1 MDIVERAVQ
10 VLRRDGIVVY
20 PTETVYGLGADAF
33 SEDAVR
39 RVYEIKQRP
48 LSKPMSVAVGDPEM
62 LWAIARVDEV
72 AEEFIRRFLPGPV
85 TVVLP
90 PSSCLPDILTAGTKL
105 IGVRMPDCAVTL
117 EIIEELDAPI
127 TATSANVAGAPP
139 PTTVSEVRVACD
151 MIVDGGALPGIPST
165 VVDLHARR
173 ILRPGA
179 LTEEIRHF
187 LESVQ

>member
-20 PTETVYGLGADAF
+20 PTETVYGLGGDAF
-33 SEDAVR
+33 SENAVR
-39 RVYEIKQRP
+39 RVYGIKQRP
-48 LSKPMSVAVGDPEM
+48 LSQPMSVAVGDPEM

-90 PSSCLPDILTAGTKL
+90 PTSCLPEILTGGTGL
-105 IGVRMPDCAVTL
+105 IGVRMPDCPLTL

-127 TATSANVAGAPP
+127 TATSANVAGATP
-139 PTTVSEVRVACD
+139 PTTVTEVQVACD

-165 VVDLHARR
+165 VVDLSAGR

-179 LTEEIRHF
+179 LAEEIRHF
-187 LESVQ
+187 LEGMG

>member
-1 MDIVERAVQ
+1 
-10 VLRRDGIVVY
+10 
-20 PTETVYGLGADAF
+20 
-33 SEDAVR
+33 
-39 RVYEIKQRP
+39 
-48 LSKPMSVAVGDPEM
+48 
-62 LWAIARVDEV
+62 
-72 AEEFIRRFLPGPV
+72 
-85 TVVLP
+85 
-90 PSSCLPDILTAGTKL
+90 
-105 IGVRMPDCAVTL
+105 MPDCAVTL